1 MADSDTPSNLARYT
15 MIAGELASPIIGG
28 GIAGYFANEYFHS
41 VLLAVFF
48 LMGGI
53 FLGFYRLIAEVRHI
67 QKNL

>member
-28 GIAGYFANEYFHS
+28 GIAGYFAERILPS
-41 VLLAVFF
+41 VALAVLF

-53 FLGFYRLIAEVRHI
+53 FSRLFIA
-67 QKNL
+67 